1 MRFPYLFSPLTVGKL
16 ELANRIVMAP
26 LGTGFARNGFATEE
40 HKAFYLTRAEGRV
53 GLIIVGGV
61 LIRPPVRLTPI
72 WDRHPCL
79 YDDKFVPDWKEIT
92 SAVHQFGTKI
102 GVQLTDF
109 GRQTT
114 GKVYGERPV
123 SSSAIKCPVCREVPR
138 ELTVGEIKKIVLL
151 FAEAAR
157 RACDAGFDVIE
168 IHGAHGYL
176 GTNFLSPY
184 MNKRSDKY
192 GGSAEGRAR
201 FLVEIIQET
210 RKRVAESIAVGMRYN
225 GADNIE
231 GGATIEDAKDVTP
244 FFIGAG
250 ADFLSISAGV
260 YGGYP
265 LISPGIEPP
274 GCYVH
279 LAETIK
285 KMVDVP
291 VITAGKIKT
300 PEFAEEIIR
309 TERADLVALGRP
321 LIADGHWALKAASR
335 ETDRI
340 RKCIYCNQS
349 CLETLNE
356 LNLQGALG
364 SLRCVVN
371 PEVGRER
378 EFKLIPA
385 MRRKEVLV
393 VGGGPA
399 GLEAARV
406 AALRGHRVTLYDRD
420 SGLGGQLLLA
430 STLPTKRD
438 FKGII
443 EYFTS
448 EARKLGVELRLG
460 TEVTKEM
467 IRTIKPDVVV
477 IATGAISLIPE
488 IFGITSGN
496 VATAHDVL
504 ARKVAI
510 GNSVVIIGGGSTGLE
525 TADFLATIGKRV
537 IVLETLNRLAG
548 DAGRIEK
555 FVLRRRLAEKGVESL
570 VACHVKEIGKRYVKI
585 TIEGEERIFSD
596 VDNVVIAVG
605 CIAVNYLAG
614 DIESSIQEVYVIG
627 DAVRP
632 RKAIDAIYEGADI
645 GRVI

>member
-26 LGTGFARNGFATEE
+26 LGTGFARNGFATEK
-40 HKAFYLTRAEGRV
+40 HKEFYLARAEGGV
-53 GLIIVGGV
+53 GLIVVGGV
-61 LIRPPVRLTPI
+61 LVRPPVRLTPI

-79 YDDKFVPDWKEIT
+79 YDDKFIPDWKEIT

-114 GKVYGERPV
+114 SEMYGERPV
-123 SSSAIKCPVCREVPR
+123 SSSAIRCPVCREVPR
-138 ELTVGEIKKIVLL
+138 ELTVREIKKIVLI

-176 GTNFLSPY
+176 ATNFLSPY
-184 MNKRSDKY
+184 MNKRSDTY

-201 FLVEIIQET
+201 FVVEIIQET
-210 RKRVAESIAVGMRYN
+210 RRRVAEGAAVGVRYN

-231 GGATIEDAKDVTP
+231 GGATIEDAKAVTP
-244 FFIGAG
+244 FFVDAG

-285 KMVDVP
+285 KMVDIP
-291 VITAGKIKT
+291 VATAGKIKT

-309 TERADLVALGRP
+309 TGRADLVAIGRP
-321 LIADGHWALKAASR
+321 LIADGQWAMKAACG

-356 LNLQGALG
+356 LNLQGVLG

-378 EFKLIPA
+378 KFELMPTT
-385 MRRKEVLV
+385 RRKEVLV
-393 VGGGPA
+393 AGGGPA

-406 AALRGHRVTLYDRD
+406 AASRGHRVTLYDRG

-430 STLPTKRD
+430 SALPTKRD
-438 FKGII
+438 FKDAI

-448 EARKLGVELRLG
+448 EVRKLGVELKLG
-460 TEVTKEM
+460 TAVTGEM
-467 IRTIKPDVVV
+467 IRRIKPDVAV
-477 IATGAISLIPE
+477 IATGAIPLIP
-488 IFGITSGN
+488 GIPGVTSGS
-496 VATAHDVL
+496 VVTAHDVL
-504 ARKVAI
+504 ARKVAL
-510 GNSVVIIGGGSTGLE
+510 GNRVVIIGGGSTGLE
-525 TADFLATIGKRV
+525 TADFLATMGKRV

-548 DAGRIEK
+548 DVGRIEK
-555 FVLRRRLAEKGVESL
+555 FVLRRRLVEKAVESL
-570 VACHVKEIGKRYVKI
+570 VSCNVKEIGTRHVKI
-585 TIEGEERIFSD
+585 TIEGKERIFSD
-596 VDNVVIAVG
+596 VENVVIAVG
-605 CIAVNYLAG
+605 CVAVNYLVG
-614 DIESSIQEVYVIG
+614 EIENSIQEVYVIG